1 MSMWII
7 SPSKVFSS
15 RTISIFGSR
24 LARRLN
30 PLALPMRATVAR
42 DSPVSRATVCPN
54 NVQGAANIMAIL
66 TSSKETNSMREAALN
81 VAALR
86 KQAAV
91 YML

>member
-1 MSMWII
+1 
-7 SPSKVFSS
+7 
-15 RTISIFGSR
+15 
-24 LARRLN
+24 
-30 PLALPMRATVAR
+30 
-42 DSPVSRATVCPN
+42 
-54 NVQGAANIMAIL
+54 MAIL